1 MMDKMMRKLIKT
13 VIGILIFLA
22 GLSLFFYP
30 DFREWKNRESIKL
43 IREEF
48 EDAKEDKQKSGS
60 AGHSPQKETDET
72 KLDAKEKKE
81 MADPE
86 LYKELQRYNAR
97 LLEEG
102 QNITDAWSFSQIPD
116 DIRQWNP
123 DAIGFIDIPE
133 IELSLPLYI
142 GATDE
147 NMAKGAVVLAETS
160 MPIGGTGTNCVIAAH
175 RGWKGSPY
183 FRDIDKLMTGS
194 RIRITT
200 VWGELD
206 YLVSGSEIV
215 HETDCSILKIQ
226 PGKDMVTLFSCYP
239 YMSIGTSYRL
249 AVFCERTDL
258 LKADGEDK
266 KENLETDGV
275 PVSEILENDREE
287 KGIIFEDDPYQ
298 SLYEKEDLIR
308 RVLPAAVVLF
318 TVLLLAGRFF
328 KRKK

>member
-1 MMDKMMRKLIKT
+1 MMRKLIKT
-13 VIGILIFLA
+13 VTGILIFLA

-30 DFREWKNRESIKL
+30 DFREWKNRESVSV
-43 IREEF
+43 IREGF
-48 EDAKEDKQKSGS
+48 EDTDEDKNRSGS
-60 AGHSPQKETDET
+60 SGYRPSKETDET
-72 KLDAKEKKE
+72 NPDAKE

-86 LYKELQRYNAR
+86 LYGELQRYNVR

-102 QNITDAWSFSQIPD
+102 QNITDAWSFRQIPD
-116 DIRQWNP
+116 DISQRNP
-123 DAIGFIDIPE
+123 DAIGFIEIPE
-133 IELSLPLYI
+133 IKLSMPLYI

-183 FRDIDKLMTGS
+183 FRDIDKLLTGS

-200 VWGELD
+200 AWGELD

-226 PGKDMVTLFSCYP
+226 QGKDMVTLFSCYP

-258 LKADGEDK
+258 KADGEDK
-266 KENLETDGV
+266 KETPETGGV
-275 PVSEILENDREE
+275 PISEILENDREE
-287 KGIIFEDDPYQ
+287 KGIIFEEDPYQ

-308 RVLPAAVVLF
+308 RVLPVVVVLF